1 MPQELLH
8 VVGYVTGAVL
18 YAMLLIMARRDAS
31 GDRLTVSAAGLGL
44 TWNVGELA
52 GHGLGTMGG
61 SAAEPWVAAL
71 AFTALGFLAAVVIHS
86 VARGTRDEAAAG
98 HAWPRTLTAL
108 AYTGAGLAGVLQF
121 GSALR
126 GRPVPDSAALL
137 LLTVALIVL
146 APVLLLTTRRQP
158 NVRRAIWMTALA
170 VFAISALHVTNFH
183 GPRESWAIE
192 LLGHHSSIPLAFA
205 ILYQD
210 YRFALADIF
219 LKQALTLVMV
229 VAVVF
234 GSWSLAGPAL
244 TRAPG
249 SPEAIGLLL
258 GLWVLSTFSFPVIR
272 RLVNAFVDRVVLKRA
287 DDHVM
292 LDEIAA
298 ELQDTTSE
306 DDLLHAAC
314 RVLAPALSAIR
325 VTWEPLEA
333 LPVQPDGA
341 SVAVPTTEAPH
352 YLLRVGRLAGGR
364 RLLSGDEAML
374 ARVAASLARRIDT
387 LRLTRERFD
396 RVLRE
401 REMQSLATE
410 AELRALR
417 AQINPH
423 FLFNALTTI
432 GYLIQEAPGRAVTT
446 LMRLTT
452 LLRGVLK
459 TDGEFTTLRR
469 ETELIGCY
477 LDIERER
484 FEERLQVAMVI
495 PEALADIAIPALVV
509 QPLVENAIKHGISGS
524 ISGGRVTVE
533 ARLDAEH
540 HLCVSVQNSGA
551 PLGLPRGASASGVGL
566 RNVEQRLASYY
577 GDAGTLTLRTTTDGD
592 TVAEIRMP
600 IADLVGAVALT
611 GTRREPR

>member
-1 MPQELLH
+1 
-8 VVGYVTGAVL
+8 
-18 YAMLLIMARRDAS
+18 
-31 GDRLTVSAAGLGL
+31 
-44 TWNVGELA
+44 
-52 GHGLGTMGG
+52 
-61 SAAEPWVAAL
+61 
-71 AFTALGFLAAVVIHS
+71 
-86 VARGTRDEAAAG
+86 
-98 HAWPRTLTAL
+98 
-108 AYTGAGLAGVLQF
+108 
-121 GSALR
+121 
-126 GRPVPDSAALL
+126 
-137 LLTVALIVL
+137 
-146 APVLLLTTRRQP
+146 
-158 NVRRAIWMTALA
+158 
-170 VFAISALHVTNFH
+170 
-183 GPRESWAIE
+183 
-192 LLGHHSSIPLAFA
+192 
-205 ILYQD
+205 
-210 YRFALADIF
+210 
-219 LKQALTLVMV
+219 
-229 VAVVF
+229 
-234 GSWSLAGPAL
+234 
-244 TRAPG
+244 
-249 SPEAIGLLL
+249 
-258 GLWVLSTFSFPVIR
+258 
-272 RLVNAFVDRVVLKRA
+272 
-287 DDHVM
+287 M

-298 ELQDTTSE
+298 ELQHTTSE
-306 DDLLHAAC
+306 DELLDYAC
-314 RVLAPALSAIR
+314 RALAPALSAIR

-374 ARVAASLARRIDT
+374 ARVASSVARRIDT

-432 GYLIQEAPGRAVTT
+432 GYLIQESPGRAVTT

-495 PEALADIAIPALVV
+495 PEALADMAIPALVV
-509 QPLVENAIKHGISGS
+509 QPLVENAIKHGIAGS
-524 ISGGRVTVE
+524 RFGGRVTVE
-533 ARLDAEH
+533 ARLDGDC
-540 HLCVSVQNSGA
+540 LCVSVRNTGA
-551 PLGLPRGASASGVGL
+551 ALGERLSASSGGVGL

-577 GDAGTLTLRTTTDGD
+577 GQAGTLRLATTNDGA
-592 TVAEIRMP
+592 TMAEIRMP
-600 IADLVGAVALT
+600 IADMVGAVALS
-611 GTRREPR
+611 GKGRGRG